1 MMAPSPHP
9 RFTLIGL
16 PAEER
21 LAKFARD
28 VASGLTASPRHLPC
42 CYFYDRL
49 GSRLFEAICELPE
62 YYLTRAETVILQA
75 HAEEIADLFPTATD
89 LIELGSGSAAK
100 TRLLLEAF
108 LRRPLTQPSPSVGP
122 ARLAGPEEVP
132 LGSRHL
138 PEAEGRVRGTQR
150 YVPLDI
156 CRTVL
161 EESSLDLLR
170 TYPTLE
176 ILAIAG
182 EYYEGLEY
190 LRAGGVG
197 RPAPSA
203 AAPRKLI
210 LWLGSNIGNLERGEA
225 ARFLARVRQTLTP
238 DDRLLVGIDLRKDR
252 ATLEAA
258 YEDACGVT
266 AAFNRNILG
275 RVNRELGAHFDL
287 QGFQHRAV
295 YNEEVG
301 RVEMYL
307 VSTRPQQVAIDR
319 SGIVVRIAAGE
330 AIHTE
335 NSYKYSRAEI
345 EALAASAGLL
355 FEQHWLDPDGL
366 FSVNLFA
373 CR

>member
-1 MMAPSPHP
+1 
-9 RFTLIGL
+9 
-16 PAEER
+16 
-21 LAKFARD
+21 
-28 VASGLTASPRHLPC
+28 
-42 CYFYDRL
+42 
-49 GSRLFEAICELPE
+49 
-62 YYLTRAETVILQA
+62 
-75 HAEEIADLFPTATD
+75 
-89 LIELGSGSAAK
+89 
-100 TRLLLEAF
+100 
-108 LRRPLTQPSPSVGP
+108 
-122 ARLAGPEEVP
+122 
-132 LGSRHL
+132 
-138 PEAEGRVRGTQR
+138 VRGAQR

-182 EYYEGLEY
+182 EYHEGLEY
-190 LRAGGVG
+190 LRTT
-197 RPAPSA
+197 

-238 DDRLLVGIDLRKDR
+238 GDRLLVGIDLRKDR

-258 YEDACGVT
+258 YDDACGVT

-301 RVEMYL
+301 RIEMYL

-319 SGIVVRIAAGE
+319 SGIDVRIAAGE

-355 FEQHWLDPDGL
+355 FERHWLDPDGL